1 MLRLQST
8 FSSWREYLSPVSHVS
23 TFKQTGEITPEEF
36 VLAGD
41 YLAYKFP
48 TWSWSP
54 APPSKRRDFLPADKQ
69 FLVTKHV
76 ASHVR
81 AQAKAGD
88 YEPLGTGNDETVDED
103 GWTISHLS
111 KELKL
116 SRGVVPSGSILS
128 QPQDDIRLHAQAANN
143 DEDADSILDIDD
155 LEEHELDDS
164 GYLQDPAA
172 DEGNNSTRL
181 PDRSYNL
188 YITYSTSYRVP
199 KMYLSGFNAAG
210 GPLTP
215 DEMFEDIVSEYKDKT
230 VTIEAAPFME
240 HTTMVSI
247 HPCRHASVMKMLL
260 IRAEARQR
268 RLRAAAAAAANVT
281 NARKNSSTVA
291 QLEQDDLLSGLDGL
305 GLDSEGWEDVSSA
318 VTNGTAGDEESEEA
332 IRVDQYLVIFLKF
345 ISSVTPGIEHDNT
358 MTAL

>member
-8 FSSWREYLSPVSHVS
+8 LSSWREYLSPVSHVS

-41 YLAYKFP
+41 YLVYKFP
-48 TWSWSP
+48 TWSWSS
-54 APPSKRRDFLPADKQ
+54 APPSKRRDFLPPEKQ

-81 AQAKAGD
+81 AQAASGP
-88 YEPLGTGNDETVDED
+88 YVGSSTNAEEREDED
-103 GWTISHLS
+103 GWTISYV
-111 KELKL
+111 
-116 SRGVVPSGSILS
+116 SRSNTSPTMSPSTSASSIV
-128 QPQDDIRLHAQAANN
+128 QPSTNPEDD
-143 DEDADSILDIDD
+143 DDSVLDIDD
-155 LEEHELDDS
+155 MEANELEDS
-164 GYLQDPAA
+164 GYLQNTTA
-172 DEGNNSTRL
+172 DTSYPDHPSSSAVTTSL

-210 GPLTP
+210 GPLSP

-230 VTIEAAPFME
+230 VTIETAPFLE

-247 HPCRHASVMKMLL
+247 HPCRHAGVMKMLL
-260 IRAEARQR
+260 SRAEARQR
-268 RLRAAAAAAANVT
+268 RIRT
-281 NARKNSSTVA
+281 A
-291 QLEQDDLLSGLDGL
+291 QRDEEKAHLGQEDLLAGMDGL
-305 GLDSEGWEDVSSA
+305 GLDSEGWEDVTG
-318 VTNGTAGDEESEEA
+318 VEHEDDTEEA

-358 MTAL
+358 MAAL

>member
-8 FSSWREYLSPVSHVS
+8 LSSWREYLSPVSHVS

-41 YLAYKFP
+41 YLVYKFP
-48 TWSWSP
+48 TWSWSS
-54 APPSKRRDFLPADKQ
+54 APLSKRREFLPPDKQ

-81 AQAKAGD
+81 AQAA
-88 YEPLGTGNDETVDED
+88 TGVYVSSSATADEREDED
-103 GWTISHLS
+103 GWTISYVS
-111 KELKL
+111 RTKSSPSMSPSTSESAGQPSAKL
-116 SRGVVPSGSILS
+116 EEDDGSV
-128 QPQDDIRLHAQAANN
+128 
-143 DEDADSILDIDD
+143 LDIDD
-155 LEEHELDDS
+155 MEANELEDS
-164 GYLQDPAA
+164 GYLQNTTA
-172 DEGNNSTRL
+172 DTSYPDHLSPSAVTTSL

-199 KMYLSGFNAAG
+199 KMYLSGFNEAG
-210 GPLTP
+210 GPLSP
-215 DEMFEDIVSEYKDKT
+215 AEMFEDIVSEYKDKT
-230 VTIEAAPFME
+230 VTIESAPFLE

-247 HPCRHASVMKMLL
+247 HPCRHAGVMKMLL
-260 IRAEARQR
+260 SRAEARQR
-268 RLRAAAAAAANVT
+268 RIRAAHKEEEK
-281 NARKNSSTVA
+281 ARLG
-291 QLEQDDLLSGLDGL
+291 QEDLLAGMDGL
-305 GLDSEGWEDVSSA
+305 GLDSEGWEDVTS
-318 VTNGTAGDEESEEA
+318 VEHEDESEEA

>member
-1 MLRLQST
+1 MLRIQST
-8 FSSWREYLSPVSHVS
+8 LSSWREYLSPLSHIS
-23 TFKQTGEITPEEF
+23 TFKQTGEITPDEF

-41 YLAYKFP
+41 YLVYKFP
-48 TWSWSP
+48 TWSWSS
-54 APPSKRRDFLPADKQ
+54 APPSKRRDFLPPDKQ

-81 AQAKAGD
+81 AQAASGAYAGS
-88 YEPLGTGNDETVDED
+88 TTNDELEDED
-103 GWTISHLS
+103 GWTISYTSRSNTSPSKSPSLS
-111 KELKL
+111 GP
-116 SRGVVPSGSILS
+116 SVVRPSTKSE
-128 QPQDDIRLHAQAANN
+128 DDN
-143 DEDADSILDIDD
+143 DSVLDIDD
-155 LEEHELDDS
+155 MEANELEDS
-164 GYLQDPAA
+164 GYLQNTTA
-172 DEGNNSTRL
+172 DTSCPDHPLTSTVTTSV

-210 GPLTP
+210 GPLSP

-230 VTIEAAPFME
+230 VTIETAPFLE

-247 HPCRHASVMKMLL
+247 HPCRHAGVMKMLL
-260 IRAEARQR
+260 SRAEVRQR
-268 RLRAAAAAAANVT
+268 RIRSAQKEEERA
-281 NARKNSSTVA
+281 RLG
-291 QLEQDDLLSGLDGL
+291 QEDLLAGMDGL
-305 GLDSEGWEDVSSA
+305 GLDSEGWEDV
-318 VTNGTAGDEESEEA
+318 TGNEHEDDREEA